1 VRIDCSPI
9 TGEEIEMA
17 VRKARELRLR
27 RHNRVRRKVA
37 GTVSRPRLSV
47 FRSSAHIY
55 AQIIDDVAGHTLV
68 SESTKSAEG
77 ATGTKTEQAKV
88 VGTLIAAK
96 AKQAGITS
104 VVFDRGGF
112 KYHGRIQALADAAR
126 EGGLEF

>member
-77 ATGTKTEQAKV
+77 VTGTKTEQAKV

>member
-1 VRIDCSPI
+1 VHDDDSPI
-9 TGEEIEMA
+9 TGEEIDMA

-37 GTVSRPRLSV
+37 GTASRPRLSV

-68 SESTKSAEG
+68 AESTKSADG
-77 ATGTKTEQAKV
+77 LTGTKTEQAKAI
-88 VGTLIAAK
+88 GTLIAAK
-96 AKQAGITS
+96 AKKAGITS

-112 KYHGRIQALADAAR
+112 KYHGRVQALADGAR